1 MSYEEFYKD
10 KVVIVTGASMGIGK
24 ELAYQILKFGGK
36 VVITGRNKERLEAA
50 CAALGNSIDILIHQ
64 GDVTDYESNVELVNK
79 TIQKFG
85 RIDVVIN
92 NAGLSCFGEVDIM
105 KPQVAKEIIDANI
118 YGSLFP
124 SMAALPELKKTKG
137 SIMFLSSL
145 AGFHGL
151 PQYSAYSLSK
161 MALKAMTQSM
171 MVELKDHQVHVG
183 IAYVS
188 FTENETQKKT
198 LSPTGE
204 WVDVPARSKKLTV
217 SRSETA
223 LKILKQIKNKRFTK
237 THSFLGNFT
246 NYVSRHFPRLT
257 LALFKW
263 NYKRTKAK
271 ATSNNK

>member
-1 MSYEEFYKD
+1 MSLVEFYKD

-24 ELAYQILKFGGK
+24 EIAAQVLSFGGK
-36 VVITGRNKERLEAA
+36 VVITGRNKERLVSALNE
-50 CAALGNSIDILIHQ
+50 LGNNENILIHQ
-64 GDVTDYESNVELVNK
+64 GDVTNYESNVELVNK

-85 RIDVVIN
+85 RIDSLIN
-92 NAGLSCFGEVDIM
+92 NAGLSCFGEVDKM
-105 KPQVAKEIIDANI
+105 KPGVAKEIIDANI
-118 YGSLFP
+118 FGSLFP
-124 SMAALPELKKTKG
+124 SMACIPELKKSKG

-161 MALKAMTQSM
+161 MSLKALSQSM
-171 MVELKDHQVHVG
+171 HIELQSEGVFVG

-188 FTENETQKKT
+188 FTENEAQKKT

-217 SRSETA
+217 TRSETA
-223 LKILKQIKNKRFTK
+223 LKILNQIKNQRFSK

-257 LALFKW
+257 FALFKW
-263 NYKRTKAK
+263 NYKRTLDQANSIKK
-271 ATSNNK
+271 